1 MLSENGLVEVLSYPF
16 ISESELDQ
24 MRIPQ
29 DDGRRVASQLLNPL
43 SAEQPYMRTTILAPL
58 LSTARR
64 NVGRGFTNVAI
75 YELGL
80 IVLPAEGFKAK
91 ILSVASRPS
100 DDDLAQLND
109 AVPVQPWY
117 VGAVLCGDRE
127 VGDPL
132 TATKEKWDW
141 QKTISLACD
150 IVNLN
155 FVQPTVLQTE
165 QAPWHPG
172 RCAAIVMGN
181 NIVGFAGELHPRVV
195 EAYGL
200 PARSCA
206 FEIDVEAVSYL
217 NQEVTTASRVKTF
230 PPAKIDLAFVVDQ
243 KMPVSVLKRAIEA
256 AGIVELDSLDLFDVY
271 TGEQVPSGSKSV
283 AFSLTFRAIDRTF
296 TDAEIADLRLRAIAA
311 TEPLGATL
319 R

>member
-1 MLSENGLVEVLSYPF
+1 
-16 ISESELDQ
+16 
-24 MRIPQ
+24 
-29 DDGRRVASQLLNPL
+29 
-43 SAEQPYMRTTILAPL
+43 MRTTILAPL

-80 IVLPAEGFKAK
+80 IVLPVNGPKAK
-91 ILSVASRPS
+91 ILSVNTRPS
-100 DDDLAQLND
+100 DEELELLDE

-127 VGDPL
+127 IGEPL
-132 TATKEKWDW
+132 TAKKEKWDW
-141 QKTISLACD
+141 QKTIALACE
-150 IVNLN
+150 VVGLN
-155 FVQPTVLQTE
+155 FVQATVLQTD

-181 NIVGFAGELHPRVV
+181 SIVGFAGELHPRVV

-206 FEIDVEAVSYL
+206 FELDVEAISQL
-217 NQEVTTASRVKTF
+217 NQDVTTATHVKTF

-243 KMPVSVLKRAIEA
+243 KMPVSVIKRAIESA
-256 AGIVELDSLDLFDVY
+256 QIQELDSLELFDIY
-271 TGEQVPSGSKSV
+271 QGEQVPTGMKSV
-283 AFSLTFRAIDRTF
+283 AFSLTFRAIDRTLS
-296 TDAEIADLRLRAIAA
+296 DAEIAELRLRAISA
-311 TEPLGATL
+311 TEALGATL